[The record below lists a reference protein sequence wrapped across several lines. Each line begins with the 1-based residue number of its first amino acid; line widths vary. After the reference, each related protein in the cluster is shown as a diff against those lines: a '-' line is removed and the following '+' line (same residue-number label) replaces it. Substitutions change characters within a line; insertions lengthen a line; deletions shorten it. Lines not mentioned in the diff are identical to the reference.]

1 MRRISG
7 VLLAAGTLF
16 GCGSGTSVGTQGDL
30 TVNLGTLPAVLA
42 ANADSAFIRV
52 RNTTLGVNEIRRV
65 GLQSSSVTVTVTA
78 GTGYEVS
85 AVTLISGSLK
95 FAIGGTLISGSLKFA
110 IGGGMVENVTVEA
123 EGTASTTIPIEHWT
137 ADPAEIPASFTG
149 GNVVSLSAKLNG
161 SRIREITDGAPV
173 GVNLIFPPSPT
184 ADDYFQ
190 IEDRFFT
197 PSTGDSVV
205 FSITVP
211 STPTPTELWMHLRW
225 SASTTTANWT
235 TGFPFEISLPTI
247 ALGDTLWWS
256 PLVP

>member
-95 FAIGGTLISGSLKFA
+95 FAIGG
-110 IGGGMVENVTVEA
+110 GMVENVTVEA

-161 SRIREITDGAPV
+161 SRIREITDGALV